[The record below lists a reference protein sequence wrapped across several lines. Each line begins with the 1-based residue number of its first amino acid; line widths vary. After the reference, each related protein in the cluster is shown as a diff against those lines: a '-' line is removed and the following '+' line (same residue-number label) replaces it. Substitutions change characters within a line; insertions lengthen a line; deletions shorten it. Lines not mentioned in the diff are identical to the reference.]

1 MNSTQ
6 QDRWRALLEEFV
18 DARIDAPEL
27 LERVATL
34 LPPGADPA
42 EEVLT
47 RLAEGEF
54 KLRPPAG
61 RLAFIRRLEQFAAG
75 EASYAELDL
84 WCFSLWQTE
93 AFAPEAAPID
103 AETALLQNVLGWIQ
117 DWEDEES
124 RPEAATL
131 RELGEILARENDPE
145 LCLEKMVEALEG
157 SSD

>member
-6 QDRWRALLEEFV
+6 QDRCRTLLEEFV

-34 LPPGADPA
+34 LPAGADPA

-75 EASYAELDL
+75 ESSYAELDL

-93 AFAPEAAPID
+93 AFAPEAAPTD

-131 RELGEILARENDPE
+131 RELGEILARESDPE
-145 LCLEKMVEALEG
+145 VCLEKMVEALEG

>member
-6 QDRWRALLEEFV
+6 QDRWRVLLEEFV

-27 LERVATL
+27 LERVAAL
-34 LPPGADPA
+34 LPAGADPA

-75 EASYAELDL
+75 ESSYAELDL

-93 AFAPEAAPID
+93 AFAPEAAPTD

-131 RELGEILARENDPE
+131 RELGEILARESDPE
-145 LCLEKMVEALEG
+145 VCLEKMVEALEG

>member
-6 QDRWRALLEEFV
+6 QDRWRTLLEEFV

-34 LPPGADPA
+34 LPAGADPA

-75 EASYAELDL
+75 ESSYAELDL

-93 AFAPEAAPID
+93 AFAPEAAPTD

-131 RELGEILARENDPE
+131 RELGEILARESDPE
-145 LCLEKMVEALEG
+145 VCLEKMVEALEG